1 MTDIDIAPRRAAA
14 GGCNCGCSS
23 REELPELDARLI
35 PPAIRHGAIFGAL
48 DSLAPGTALALVAP
62 HDPLPLLRQIGERYG
77 DDVEATYLVSGP
89 ETWRVRLARQA

>member
-1 MTDIDIAPRRAAA
+1 MTDIDITPRRDT

-48 DSLAPGTALALVAP
+48 DSLAPGSALALVAP
-62 HDPLPLLRQIGERYG
+62 HDPVPLLQQITQRYG
-77 DDVEATYLVSGP
+77 DAVEATYLVSGP
-89 ETWRVRLARQA
+89 ETWRVRLARCA